1 MVKNLLANTGDAGS
15 IPGSGRAPG
24 EENGNLLQYSCLGKP
39 MDRGAWQATVRGVKI
54 KSDTEQLSTH
64 AHLTL
69 PWLKEKTSTASILQQ
84 WAKGGL
90 HQHNLEG
97 WFQILIPSVI
107 PSRLRRQSGVNL
119 MSLVV
124 VKLPGCR

>member
-1 MVKNLLANTGDAGS
+1 MLETKVGSLAQEDPLEKEMATHS
-15 IPGSGRAPG
+15 SVFTWEIPWTEEPGR
-24 EENGNLLQYSCLGKP
+24 LQPVESK
-39 MDRGAWQATVRGVKI
+39 

-69 PWLKEKTSTASILQQ
+69 PWLKEKKSTASILQQ